1 MKKIKQLI
9 FQKKAELAAIK
20 KKGSEEAKM
29 TKLLKDKKSDVEERS
44 GLIYVKTVKDIVEQ
58 FSDYQT
64 FDHHIQNQLLREKEL
79 RDSMENKL
87 KMLHD
92 KETSLMKINS
102 NIENMF
108 SGRIMEISR
117 KISLMQKSYYDMD
130 NKIKIIEIDRLKNQ
144 KERSQIR
151 SGVKL
156 ENNNEK
162 TSSEYN
168 LFNKPNCNKRKNC
181 FDCLEESSC
190 VWCSIGNNCVPGDV
204 KGPTDGSCGMSF
216 IYGSCP
222 ESFCSIF
229 KDCTKCIE
237 NDSCGWCPSKNQ
249 CYEGNKYG
257 LNGVTCNEFIHI
269 FNEKKCSKNGL
280 K

>member
-117 KISLMQKSYYDMD
+117 KISLMQK
-130 NKIKIIEIDRLKNQ
+130 IIL
-144 KERSQIR
+144 
-151 SGVKL
+151 
-156 ENNNEK
+156 
-162 TSSEYN
+162 
-168 LFNKPNCNKRKNC
+168 
-181 FDCLEESSC
+181 
-190 VWCSIGNNCVPGDV
+190 
-204 KGPTDGSCGMSF
+204 
-216 IYGSCP
+216 
-222 ESFCSIF
+222 
-229 KDCTKCIE
+229 
-237 NDSCGWCPSKNQ
+237 
-249 CYEGNKYG
+249 
-257 LNGVTCNEFIHI
+257 
-269 FNEKKCSKNGL
+269 
-280 K
+280 